1 MTVNELLALASA
13 VATLIT
19 GAWALV
25 RIVVGQFEK
34 RLDER
39 FESQERMR
47 VEGRK
52 LWEERMAKLEER
64 HGELERTF
72 LKFLADLPKE
82 YQRRED
88 HIRFE
93 TVISAKLDAL
103 ATTFQLFAERQVRS

>member
-1 MTVNELLALASA
+1 MTVNELLALFGA

-25 RIVVGQFEK
+25 KIVVTQFEK
-34 RLDER
+34 RLGER
-39 FESQERMR
+39 FDAQEVMR

-52 LWEERMAKLEER
+52 LWEERVAKIEDR
-64 HGELERTF
+64 HGELERSF

-88 HIRFE
+88 HVRFE

-103 ATTFQLFAERQVRS
+103 GTKFELFAERQGRG

>member
-1 MTVNELLALASA
+1 MTVNELLALFSA
-13 VATLIT
+13 VAALIA
-19 GAWALV
+19 GAWALI
-25 RIVVGQFEK
+25 RVVVSQFEK

-39 FESQERMR
+39 FTAQESLR

-52 LWEERMAKLEER
+52 LWDERMGKLEER

-103 ATTFQLFAERQVRS
+103 GSKFELFGERQGRS